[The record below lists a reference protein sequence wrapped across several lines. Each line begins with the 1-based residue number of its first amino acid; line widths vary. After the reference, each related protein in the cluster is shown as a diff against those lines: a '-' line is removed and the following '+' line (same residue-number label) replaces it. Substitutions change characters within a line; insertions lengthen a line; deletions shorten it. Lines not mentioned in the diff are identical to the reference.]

1 MMKPMSD
8 RKFQV
13 LKLLATYPFDRR
25 QAATGP
31 VISELLNWFSEDAT
45 PVLNR
50 LRDDGLAEK
59 STVRA
64 RGAFI
69 WNITDHGRNAYF
81 AAIADRNKAA

>member
-13 LKLLATYPFDRR
+13 LTLLATYPFNR
-25 QAATGP
+25 QKAATGP

-50 LRDDGLAEK
+50 LGTDGLAEK
-59 STVRA
+59 SSVRA

-69 WNITDHGRNAYF
+69 WNITEKGRSVYF
-81 AAIADRNKAA
+81 ATVSGQEQAA